1 MLICLF
7 TLPALLPI
15 DSSATETEDETTQD
29 DLLQPARKKLKK
41 DNDDIALSAGQKRRL
56 KRVSKEDSPRK
67 KLHVKGRSN
76 GLTDKV

>member
-1 MLICLF
+1 MF
-7 TLPALLPI
+7 ALPALLPI

-41 DNDDIALSAGQKRRL
+41 DSDDVGISAVQKRRL

-67 KLHVKGRSN
+67 KLHLKGRNN
-76 GLTDKV
+76 GLTDNKVWM

>member
-1 MLICLF
+1 M
-7 TLPALLPI
+7 LPI

-41 DNDDIALSAGQKRRL
+41 DDDIALSAGQKRRL

-67 KLHVKGRSN
+67 KLHMKGRSN